1 MRFKELRQY
10 LKKDKLVKY
19 LTLNLRI
26 DTPHFTDIVYNKDT
40 DCLAFIIRDGYKSLS
55 TSMIRDYADN
65 HDEISDNTLIT
76 IDVPYLKNNNDNIVR
91 WISENDTTIA
101 INEKSSEDIV
111 EELSARYNHHLT
123 VNDSDSD
130 FVQSCFDAGF
140 TLEDFKQVGDD
151 VYSFVKRTKEEFG
164 LSEIHG

>member
-1 MRFKELRQY
+1 MKE
-10 LKKDKLVKY
+10 DKLVRF
-19 LTLNLRI
+19 LTFNERVL
-26 DTPHFTDIVYNKDT
+26 TPYFTDLVYNKDT
-40 DCLAFIIRDGYKSLS
+40 DCLAFVIRVNHEPLS
-55 TSMIRDYADN
+55 TNMIKDFADKY
-65 HDEISDNTLIT
+65 DEISDNTLIT
-76 IDVPYLKNNNDNIVR
+76 IDAPYLKSNNNNIVR

-101 INEKSSEDIV
+101 INDKASEDIE

-140 TLEDFKQVGDD
+140 TLEDFKQVSDE

-164 LSEIHG
+164 LSELN